1 LLAAARP
8 AYDAAPRH
16 DGEHNGK
23 EDCNNEARTM
33 TDSLNGALDG
43 IRVVDLTRI
52 LAGPLCTMMLGD
64 MGADVIK
71 IEPPTGDDTRR
82 WGPPF
87 AGDDAAYF
95 LGINRN
101 KRSLTLNM
109 AVKAGQEIL
118 AQLIRKCDVVVENF
132 KLGTLEKWGITQAW
146 LEANAPRVIRCSIT
160 GYGSSGP
167 DARLPGY
174 DFILQA
180 ESGLMSVC
188 GEADGTP
195 TKYGVAIVD
204 VVTGLYACNSILAAL
219 AARERTGR
227 GQHVEVCLYDS
238 GIAMLINV
246 ASNYLVSGRDA
257 RRYGNGH
264 PSIVPYTT
272 YPTADG
278 MIAVAVGNDGQFA
291 RFAETAGRAEWAKDE
306 RFSKN
311 PARVTNREVLDGL
324 IAQALQRDKTAAW
337 IERLRAAGVPCGPI
351 NTVAEALND
360 PHTLARD
367 MVRTVRHPTAGD
379 LKMVGI
385 PFRMNGTPPSIRRP
399 PPLLGQHTEE
409 VLGGELGLS
418 AARIAE
424 LRAEKVI

>member
-1 LLAAARP
+1 M
-8 AYDAAPRH
+8 
-16 DGEHNGK
+16 GSSNS
-23 EDCNNEARTM
+23 T
-33 TDSLNGALDG
+33 GALEG
-43 IRVVDLTRI
+43 LRVLDLTRI
-52 LAGPLCTMMLGD
+52 LAGPLCAQMLGD

-71 IEPPTGDDTRR
+71 VEPPGAGDDTRT

-87 AGDDAAYF
+87 VHGESAYF
-95 LGINRN
+95 LGVNRN

-109 AVKAGQEIL
+109 AVKSGQEIL
-118 AQLIRKCDVVVENF
+118 ARLVKSSDVLVENF
-132 KLGTLEKWGITQAW
+132 KLGTLEKWGVTNDW
-146 LEANAPRVIRCSIT
+146 LEKNAPRVIRCSIT

-167 DARLPGY
+167 DAALPGY

-180 ESGLMSVC
+180 ESGLMSIC
-188 GEADGTP
+188 GEPDGTP

-204 VVTGLYACNSILAAL
+204 VVTGLYACNAILAAL

-246 ASNYLVSGRDA
+246 ASNYLLSGKDA

-278 MIAVAVGNDGQFA
+278 LIAVAVGNDGQFA
-291 RFAETAGRAEWAKDE
+291 RFAETIGRGEWARDA
-306 RFSKN
+306 RFARN
-311 PARVTNREVLDGL
+311 PDRVTNRDVLDGL
-324 IAQALQRDKTAAW
+324 IAQALESGKTAAW
-337 IERLRAAGVPCGPI
+337 IEKLRAAGVPCGPI
-351 NTVAEALND
+351 NSVAEALTD

-367 MVRTVRHPTAGD
+367 MVRTVKHPTAGD

-385 PFRMNGTPPSIRRP
+385 PFRFSGTPAMIRRA

-409 VLGGELGLS
+409 VLGAELGLS
-418 AARIAE
+418 AERIAQ

>member
-1 LLAAARP
+1 MGS
-8 AYDAAPRH
+8 DNK
-16 DGEHNGK
+16 G
-23 EDCNNEARTM
+23 
-33 TDSLNGALDG
+33 GALEG
-43 IRVVDLTRI
+43 LRVLDLTRI
-52 LAGPLCTMMLGD
+52 LAGPLCAQMLGD

-71 IEPPTGDDTRR
+71 VEPPGTGDDTRT

-87 AGDDAAYF
+87 VNGESAYF
-95 LGINRN
+95 LGVNRN

-109 AVKAGQEIL
+109 GVKSGQDVL
-118 AQLIRKCDVVVENF
+118 ARLVKKADVLVENF
-132 KLGTLEKWGITQAW
+132 KLGTLEKWGITNDW
-146 LEANAPRVIRCSIT
+146 LEKNAPRVIRCSIT

-167 DARLPGY
+167 DAALPGY

-180 ESGLMSVC
+180 ESGLMSIC
-188 GEADGTP
+188 GEPDGMP

-204 VVTGLYACNSILAAL
+204 VVTGLYACNAILAAL

-246 ASNYLVSGRDA
+246 ASNYLVTGRDA
-257 RRYGNGH
+257 RRFGNGH

-278 MIAVAVGNDGQFA
+278 LIALAVGNDGQFA
-291 RFAETAGRAEWAKDE
+291 RFAETIGRGEWARDA
-306 RFSKN
+306 RFARN
-311 PARVTNREVLDGL
+311 PDRVTNRETLDAL
-324 IAQALQRDKTAAW
+324 IAQALERDKSAAW
-337 IERLRAAGVPCGPI
+337 IEKLRAAGVPCGPI
-351 NTVAEALND
+351 NSVAEALTD

-367 MVRTVRHPTAGD
+367 MVRTVKHPTAGD

-385 PFRMNGTPPSIRRP
+385 PFRFSDTPGAIRRA

-409 VLGGELGLS
+409 VLGVELGLS
-418 AARIAE
+418 AERIAQ
-424 LRAEKVI
+424 LRAEKVV

>member
-1 LLAAARP
+1 MSEKKT
-8 AYDAAPRH
+8 
-16 DGEHNGK
+16 G
-23 EDCNNEARTM
+23 
-33 TDSLNGALDG
+33 GALDG
-43 IRVVDLTRI
+43 LRVLDLTRI
-52 LAGPLCTMMLGD
+52 LAGPLCGQMLGD
-64 MGADVIK
+64 MGAEVIK
-71 IEPPTGDDTRR
+71 VEPPGTGDDTRT

-87 AGDDAAYF
+87 TEGGESAYF

-118 AQLIRKCDVVVENF
+118 AQLLRQTDVVIENF
-132 KLGTLEKWGITQAW
+132 KLGTLEKWGITNAW
-146 LEANAPRVIRCSIT
+146 LEKNAPRVVRCSIT

-180 ESGLMSVC
+180 ESGLMSIC

-246 ASNYLVSGRDA
+246 ASNYLVSGKDA
-257 RRYGNGH
+257 RRFGNGH

-291 RFAETAGRAEWAKDE
+291 RFAETTGHPEWAQNT
-306 RFSKN
+306 RFAKN
-311 PARVTNREVLDGL
+311 PARVANRDALDGQ
-324 IAQALQRDKTAAW
+324 IAQALKQGRTADW
-337 IERLRAAGVPCGPI
+337 IARLRAAGVPCGPI
-351 NTVAEALND
+351 NTVAEALTD

-367 MVRTVRHPTAGD
+367 MVRTVKHPTVGEM
-379 LKMVGI
+379 KMVGI
-385 PFRMNGTPPSIRRP
+385 PFRLNGTPATIRRA

-409 VLGGELGLS
+409 VLAGELGLS
-418 AARIAE
+418 AARITQ
-424 LRAEKVI
+424 LRKEKVI